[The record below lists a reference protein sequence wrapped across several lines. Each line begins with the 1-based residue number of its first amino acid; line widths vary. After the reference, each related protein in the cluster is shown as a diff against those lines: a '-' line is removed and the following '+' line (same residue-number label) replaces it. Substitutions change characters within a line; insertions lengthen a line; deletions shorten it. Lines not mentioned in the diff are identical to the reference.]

1 MLNEN
6 EIILPKK
13 IGMKINFSPPKN
25 MAQDLLNLLL
35 SNKKWPKTYGAV
47 KSICFCCREIKQ

>member
-35 SNKKWPKTYGAV
+35 SNIYMSIITN
-47 KSICFCCREIKQ
+47 KSL